1 MKKQVT
7 ISEVL
12 ALLDAGKSRKEIAES
27 LEISQADCT
36 RLFKHPALIGKKAKK
51 QVEFDIIDDTKVE
64 TIEAV
69 TEEIEVKIEVEIDE
83 QPLVA
88 EIEAEKVEDSQ
99 IGVEIEGPTED
110 VEDTIEKVEIP
121 SNWRN

>member
-64 TIEAV
+64 VLEV
-69 TEEIEVKIEVEIDE
+69 SEEVDE

-88 EIEAEKVEDSQ
+88 GSDELVAPETLQA
-99 IGVEIEGPTED
+99 
-110 VEDTIEKVEIP
+110 
-121 SNWRN
+121 